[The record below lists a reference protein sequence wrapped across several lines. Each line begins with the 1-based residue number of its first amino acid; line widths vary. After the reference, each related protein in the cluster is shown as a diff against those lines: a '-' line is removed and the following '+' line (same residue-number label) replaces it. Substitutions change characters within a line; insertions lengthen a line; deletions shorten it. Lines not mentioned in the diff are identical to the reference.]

1 MSKEDILTL
10 ISKGENAAVE
20 FKEASIKPDN
30 LAKEIIAFSNTQGG
44 TILIGVNDQGEL
56 KGVSTNFNYEE
67 WTMNIARNN
76 VTPAVNIECSAY
88 DMEGK
93 SIIALQIPKGKDRP
107 YQTLSGKY
115 LVRIGSTNRQ
125 ATQPELMRLFQQA
138 GFFHYDLT
146 AVEHTSIKDINLTAI
161 DQYFSRYNI
170 DFTQESEE
178 EKIQLLQNTDILSA
192 NGKATVAGLLI
203 FGINPQRY
211 LYNGSISFAHFQGNT
226 ISDKLIDKQ
235 IIGGTLPNQIDRTVA
250 ILKNNIQ
257 QPSNIEN
264 NKRVATKPFYKD
276 LVFRELVTNACVHRN
291 YAISGSAI
299 RIFLFDDRIEF
310 TSPGRLPNTVTIEK
324 LKVGVSFSIN
334 PVIVKFMENLRYID
348 KIGRGL
354 PMVYQTA
361 KQLGK
366 TVKFKELGEEFSV
379 ILGR

>member
-10 ISKGENAAVE
+10 IGKGENAAVE
-20 FKEASIKPDN
+20 FKEAIIKPDN

-44 TILIGVNDQGEL
+44 TILLGVNDQGAL
-56 KGVSTNFNYEE
+56 KGVATNFNYEE
-67 WTMNIARNN
+67 WAMNIARNN
-76 VTPAVNIECSAY
+76 VIPAVNIECSAY
-88 DMEGK
+88 EIANK
-93 SIIALQIPKGKDRP
+93 SIIAIQVPKGKDRP
-107 YQTLSGKY
+107 YQTLQGKY

-125 ATQPELMRLFQQA
+125 ASQAELMRLFQQA
-138 GFFHYDLT
+138 GFFHFDLT
-146 AVEHTSIKDINLTAI
+146 RVDHTSIKDINLTAI
-161 DQYFSRYNI
+161 DQYFSRYNV

-178 EKIQLLQNTDILSA
+178 EKIRLLQNTDILSID
-192 NGKATVAGLLI
+192 GKSTVAGLLT

-211 LYNGSISFAHFQGNT
+211 LHNASISFAHFKGNT
-226 ISDKLIDKQ
+226 ISDTLIDKQ
-235 IIGGTLPNQIDRTVA
+235 IIDGTLPNQIDRAVA
-250 ILKNNIQ
+250 ILKNNIR
-257 QPSNIEN
+257 QPSTIKD
-264 NKRVATKPFYKD
+264 NKRFSNKPFYKD

-310 TSPGRLPNTVTIEK
+310 ISPGRLPNTVTIEK

-354 PMVYQTA
+354 PMVYQSA

-366 TVKFKELGEEFSV
+366 NVEFKEIGEEFKV
-379 ILGR
+379 ILER